1 MELGRHYGKLRPF
14 SHCDLGFEFIYVPLA
29 SFICCIFVIANFQ
42 FNLTL
47 LIMSDYEL
55 WLHRNFM
62 NHHLEEMYCLWYIM
76 KQIIRQLHK
85 RITLTDAGNITVGLM
100 ICLQSRNR
108 KVANVVCFIKVPWKW
123 NMHSLSEYFK
133 LFH

>member
-1 MELGRHYGKLRPF
+1 MEGIMENWGHFLIVAYRLW
-14 SHCDLGFEFIYVPLA
+14 IY
-29 SFICCIFVIANFQ
+29 ICAISIIHMYCIFVIANFQ

-62 NHHLEEMYCLWYIM
+62 NHHLEEMYCLWDIM
-76 KQIIRQLHK
+76 KQIIRQQQK
-85 RITLTDAGNITVGLM
+85 RIKLTDAGNITVGLM

-108 KVANVVCFIKVPWKW
+108 KVANVVCFIKVSWKW

-133 LFH
+133 LFN